1 MVSANSTT
9 TAAITKLR
17 LTSLTGI
24 AAEDKTYDRTTGATL
39 DVSGASFNG
48 LVTGDD
54 LSITAGTG
62 TFADWNV
69 GTAKTVTV
77 AGLTFGGADAGNYDL
92 PLAPVTTTGNITPK
106 DITAVTNIGALDKVY
121 DGNTS
126 ATLDTSAA
134 NFTGLIQG
142 DNLSVSA
149 ATGVFADKN
158 VGTGKTVNISGIT
171 LGGTDLGNYT
181 LVSAN
186 STTTAAITRRTLT
199 GITGITANGKVYD
212 GGISATVNLGG
223 AVFGGL
229 VGGDNLTLTGG
240 AGQFANAN
248 AGNGKTVTISGHALG
263 GTDAGN
269 YALPASLT
277 ALADITP
284 APLSVRATD
293 LSKTYDGTPFA
304 GGNGVTFV
312 GFVPN
317 QGPGDLI
324 GSLTFSGNSQ
334 GAVNAGTYVLTPG
347 GYASNNYALNF
358 VDGVL
363 TIAGAAPAVDV
374 RVFLPQ
380 TVVVPV
386 LAVPVVTV
394 SLPLAPPGG
403 LNYVATSLPTPG
415 IVAFAPTV
423 SPVLPTIATPTT
435 GPSATAPL
443 APVVAPTASPATTSP
458 AAPSAPTTPVATAT
472 QPAKEGSAKPAAP
485 AAQGEPIAASPAAEP
500 ASNEA
505 APAGPNSSRRA
516 QDGVTRSLLGP
527 LDVIVVNG
535 GVNLGARPV
544 VAE

>member
-1 MVSANSTT
+1 
-9 TAAITKLR
+9 
-17 LTSLTGI
+17 
-24 AAEDKTYDRTTGATL
+24 
-39 DVSGASFNG
+39 
-48 LVTGDD
+48 
-54 LSITAGTG
+54 
-62 TFADWNV
+62 
-69 GTAKTVTV
+69 
-77 AGLTFGGADAGNYDL
+77 
-92 PLAPVTTTGNITPK
+92 PK

-126 ATLDTSAA
+126 ATLDLTSAA
-134 NFTGLIQG
+134 FTGLIQG
-142 DNLSVSA
+142 DNLTVTSG
-149 ATGVFADKN
+149 TGAFADKN
-158 VGTGKTVNISGIT
+158 VGAGKTVNVSGLT
-171 LGGTDLGNYT
+171 LGGTDLVNYT

-186 STTTAAITRRTLT
+186 STATAAITRRTLT

-248 AGNGKTVTISGHALG
+248 AGNGKTVTISGHNLG

-317 QGPGDLI
+317 QGPGDLT

-334 GAVNAGTYVLTPG
+334 GAINAGTYVLTPG
-347 GYASNNYALNF
+347 GYASSNYALNF
-358 VDGVL
+358 VDGAL
-363 TIAGAAPAVDV
+363 TIAVAAPAVDV

-394 SLPLAPPGG
+394 SLPLATPGG

-423 SPVLPTIATPTT
+423 SPVLPTIATP
-435 GPSATAPL
+435 PTAPL
-443 APVVAPTASPATTSP
+443 APVVAPAAAPATTSP
-458 AAPSAPTTPVATAT
+458 AAPSTQSTPVATVT
-472 QPAKEGSAKPAAP
+472 QPAKEGSAKPAEP